1 MYDII
6 IIGAGPAGMTAA
18 LYGARAGKKVLL
30 MEKEFPGGQIVNS
43 PLVENYPAVP
53 GINGADFALQLQEQV
68 TALGVEIAYTEAA
81 SLEKQGDLF
90 RVNGDDALQAP
101 AVILAT
107 GVHHRGLGLENE
119 EALVGAGIS
128 FCAVCDGA
136 FYRDRTATVIGGGD
150 TALQDAVY
158 LSALCKKVY
167 VVHRREAFRAAQA
180 LVKKARSKS
189 NIEFVTPYVPLSY
202 LTRDGV
208 ICGLEAEHKEDGSLR
223 PLETDG
229 IFLAVGQS
237 PDLAFAADL
246 APLTPQGYAAAG
258 EDCRSHVPGLFIAGD
273 CRDKQVRQLT
283 TAVGDGA
290 VAATLACEYID
301 SIDSLENN

>member
-6 IIGAGPAGMTAA
+6 IIGGGPAGMTAA
-18 LYGARAGKKVLL
+18 LYGARAGKRILL

-43 PLVENYPAVP
+43 PLVENYPAIP
-53 GINGADFALQLQEQV
+53 GINGADFAIQLQEQI
-68 TALGVEIAYTEAA
+68 TALGVEISYTEAT
-81 SLEKQGDLF
+81 SLEKEASLF
-90 RVNGDDALQAP
+90 RINADEALQAP

-107 GVHHRGLGLENE
+107 GVHHRGLGLDNE

-136 FYRDRTATVIGGGD
+136 FYRGRTATVIGGGD

-158 LSALCKKVY
+158 LSALCQKVY
-167 VVHRREAFRAAQA
+167 VIHRRDAFRAAEA
-180 LVKKARSKS
+180 LVKKARSKD
-189 NIEFVTPYVPLSY
+189 NIELLTPYVPLQY

-208 ICGLEAEHKEDGSLR
+208 ICGLEVENRENGSR
-223 PLETDG
+223 QTLETDG

-301 SIDSLENN
+301 SLENN